1 MYSLY
6 LGLPGEDIINM
17 KPKYPIIFDH
27 LEFIS
32 LDAHVNVRL
41 DELLPFVPGRNDCD
55 LILYNIDIH
64 PIFVTPIGYFQA
76 CVVVRFPVR
85 YSPGH

>member
-1 MYSLY
+1 
-6 LGLPGEDIINM
+6 M

-41 DELLPFVPGRNDCD
+41 DEVLPFVPGRDDYD
-55 LILYNIDIH
+55 LIFYNIDDH
-64 PIFVTPIGYFQA
+64 PIFVTPIGYILSF
-76 CVVVRFPVR
+76 VVVRFPVR
-85 YSPGH
+85 YSRRH